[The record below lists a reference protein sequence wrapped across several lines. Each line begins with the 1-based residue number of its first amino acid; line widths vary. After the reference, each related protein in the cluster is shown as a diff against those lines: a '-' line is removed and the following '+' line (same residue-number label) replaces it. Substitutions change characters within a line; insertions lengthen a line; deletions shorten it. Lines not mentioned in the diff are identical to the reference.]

1 MIRDVDNQ
9 VCSWAPASMFV
20 SFKLETDHDILIKK
34 AKGSI
39 EKYGMHCV
47 VANELHSRYEQVFL
61 VTAEDEIKVTRGDAV
76 AIESKLVDALTSLHE
91 KFDHSSAK

>member
-1 MIRDVDNQ
+1 MEFR
-9 VCSWAPASMFV
+9 WAPASMFV

-61 VTAEDEIKVTRGDAV
+61 VTDREEIKVTRGDA
-76 AIESKLVDALTSLHE
+76 ADIEGKLVTALVDLHE
-91 KFDHSSAK
+91 KFDRPTP

>member
-1 MIRDVDNQ
+1 
-9 VCSWAPASMFV
+9 MFV

-61 VTAEDEIKVTRGDAV
+61 VTDREEIKVTRGDA
-76 AIESKLVDALTSLHE
+76 ADIEGKLVTALVDLHE
-91 KFDHSSAK
+91 KFDRPTP